1 MPLLKSTSLTSVA
14 DGALTSNQM
23 VYIFL
28 GFLVIIMAVMFIKKI
43 IYRYRYKKRYYI
55 LPRTNIKGISY
66 SAMAVALSD
75 AIIILLTI
83 ITYNS
88 LAVLFRSF
96 PGTRIT
102 LEGILIKIGG
112 LLFGPF
118 IGMFIGGATDML
130 TIALTA
136 GVFHYGYFI
145 AALTYGLLGGF
156 IRTLVVFSKRK
167 EWKFALYSSISLIL
181 TCVGICLFLLGTVA
195 NWDVELPLSISI
207 LGKDLSFKIL
217 HIILLISVMNS
228 IGIISIMF
236 FYFVSKKS
244 KKKWVKNQFMTF
256 CPVISLVFI
265 SEVIVNLFMLPV
277 FDADISTLS
286 YSHWITIRSLLF
298 VPLVLGNII
307 VIWPIYKIIYPLV
320 GYKYE
325 QDVIEDIHIPL
336 INQKEKVWS

>member
-1 MPLLKSTSLTSVA
+1 MPTLKSTSLSTSIN
-14 DGALTSNQM
+14 GALSSEEM

-28 GFLVIIMAVMFIKKI
+28 GFLVIVVSIMFIKKL
-43 IYRYRYKKRYYI
+43 IYRYKYKKRYYI

-66 SAMAVALSD
+66 IAMVVALSV

-156 IRTLVVFSKRK
+156 IRTLVVFSKRR

-181 TCVGICLFLLGTVA
+181 SCVGICLFLLGTAA
-195 NWDVELPLSISI
+195 NWDLNTPLSISF
-207 LGKDLSFKIL
+207 LGKDLNFKML
-217 HIILLISVMNS
+217 HIILMIAIMNS
-228 IGIISIMF
+228 LGIIAIML
-236 FYFVSKKS
+236 FYFVSHKS
-244 KKKWVKNQFMTF
+244 NKKWIRNQFMTF

-265 SEVIVNLFMLPV
+265 SEVVVNLFMLPV
-277 FDADISTLS
+277 FDADISTLG
-286 YSHWITIRSLLF
+286 YAHWITIRGFLF
-298 VPLVLGNII
+298 IPLVLGNII

-325 QDVIEDIHIPL
+325 QDVVEDIHIPL
-336 INQKEKVWS
+336 INYKEKTWA